1 MTYYTDLE
9 QQHINDLCDITK
21 EKHQGKC
28 NIKDIDHII
37 NTMTYSLHHD
47 DRVNNVYGKKHITI
61 GALKKLFVNNI
72 DKNNNN
78 KIAHEHNMIIDN
90 HESVI
95 DKKLNSIQYKKNREN
110 NKCCKSCI
118 IC

>member
-21 EKHQGKC
+21 EKHPDKC

-37 NTMTYSLHHD
+37 NTMTHSLYHD

-61 GALKKLFVNNI
+61 GALKKLLVH
-72 DKNNNN
+72 NNN
-78 KIAHEHNMIIDN
+78 KIAHDHNMIIHK

-95 DKKLNSIQYKKNREN
+95 DSKLNSIQYNKNREN
-110 NKCCKSCI
+110 NKCCRSCI